1 MKILCIGNSFSQ
13 DACSYL
19 SRIAEE
25 DGVEITTVNMM
36 IGGCSLYTHFKNLHT
51 DADAYYLEV
60 NGSYSNFKVNLKEAL
75 LATQEW
81 DLITVQQVSTK
92 SVDYESFQPYLNEIV
107 KVIRK
112 FNPKAK
118 LAVHETWAY
127 EEGSVRLNELGYEK
141 RVDMYNALH
150 DSYQKAAKEIGADFI
165 IPSGTL
171 FQKMIEK
178 GITNIHRDTTH
189 ASLNHGRYAL
199 GLLWYHLITGN
210 SVLNN
215 TFDNYKGDRMTE
227 EEKNIIKKCVEEF
240 KI

>member
-1 MKILCIGNSFSQ
+1 MNILCIGNSFSQ

-25 DGVEITTVNMM
+25 DGVEITAINMM
-36 IGGCSLYTHFKNLHT
+36 IGGCSLYTHFKNLQT
-51 DADAYYLEV
+51 EADAYFLEV
-60 NGSYSNFKVNLKEAL
+60 NGAYSNFKVSLKEAI
-75 LATQEW
+75 LAQEW

-92 SVDYESFQPYLNEIV
+92 SVDYDSFQPYLNEIV
-107 KVIRK
+107 SAVRK
-112 FNPKAK
+112 YAPKSK

-127 EEGSVRLNELGYEK
+127 EEGSAKLQALGFEK
-141 RVDMYNALH
+141 RADMYNARH
-150 DSYQKAAKEIGADFI
+150 ESYQKAAKEIGADFI

-171 FQKMIEK
+171 FQKMLDN

-199 GLLWYHLITGN
+199 GLLWYRLLTGN

-215 TFDNYKGDRMTE
+215 TFNKYKGDPMTE
-227 EEKNIIKKCVEEF
+227 EEMNIIKNCVEEF
-240 KI
+240 SI

>member
-1 MKILCIGNSFSQ
+1 MNILCIGNSFSQ

-25 DGVEITTVNMM
+25 DGVEITAINMM
-36 IGGCSLYTHFKNLHT
+36 IGGCSLYTHFKNLQT
-51 DADAYYLEV
+51 EADAYFLEV
-60 NGSYSNFKVNLKEAL
+60 NGAYSNFKVSLKEAI
-75 LATQEW
+75 LAQEW

-92 SVDYESFQPYLNEIV
+92 SVDYDSFQPYLNEIV
-107 KVIRK
+107 SAVRK
-112 FNPKAK
+112 YAPKSK

-127 EEGSVRLNELGYEK
+127 EEGSAKLQALGFEK
-141 RVDMYNALH
+141 RADMYNALH
-150 DSYQKAAKEIGADFI
+150 ESYQKAAKEIGADFI

-171 FQKMIEK
+171 FQKMLDN

-199 GLLWYHLITGN
+199 GLLWYRLLTGN

-215 TFDNYKGDRMTE
+215 TFNKYKGDPMTE
-227 EEKNIIKKCVEEF
+227 EEMNIIKNCVEEF
-240 KI
+240 SI